1 MKKNP
6 ASEHGLLNLRVLFA
20 LALCSVGATLGALSF
35 ASSNSTGSSTTTA
48 TATITVAPGGGTP
61 GTSSNFLL
69 VGQAPLF
76 NRGMNAA
83 LTIFDHYVYV
93 GNRSDGSNSCGDLNG
108 SGPVAPVLPPT
119 NPDGTCTHVRP
130 GIQIVDIQD
139 PAKPTVV
146 GEIPASVAV
155 PNAAGQP
162 VGVTSR
168 ELRVWPQKK
177 LLIEMAFR
185 CSRVI
190 HACPR
195 GNDTTFPFYLKFFS
209 LEDPVHPQLI
219 STFVPTA
226 SRLTGSDGLPL
237 KIKPHEMYLWVD
249 PNNPDRALLWM
260 SFPTSSVNPDRPNL
274 EILDISNVASGGA
287 PVDIAEG
294 NWNQFFPGA
303 ADPANYDFDL
313 ALHSM
318 APTADGK
325 TTYLAYLRGG
335 MLVLDT
341 SSVVADTDDHFL
353 SLNDKLLTPIA
364 NRPTWGAGNQCAGH
378 TAAGCSESHS
388 SIPIPGTN
396 FELNVDEVYGT
407 FTDASFGW
415 PWAWVRLIDVADP
428 AHPTIVG
435 EYKLF
440 QQTGAFRAQED
451 TATERFTSFG
461 SHNPTVTRHVDFNAW
476 HSGGL
481 QAIDIS
487 EPTTPIQAGWFSPTP
502 LASVA
507 LEDPALSRGPTKV
520 VMWSYPIIRDGLI
533 YVIDI
538 RNGLFVLRYTGPH
551 QGEIKHIQ
559 FLEGNSNLGDA
570 LRLARGGGD

>member
-1 MKKNP
+1 VIRRNLML
-6 ASEHGLLNLRVLFA
+6 AFVLALLA
-20 LALCSVGATLGALSF
+20 LALPMTVLGDV
-35 ASSNSTGSSTTTA
+35 
-48 TATITVAPGGGTP
+48 TVAPGGGTP
-61 GTSSNFLL
+61 GTSSNFQL
-69 VGQAPLF
+69 VGHNPLF
-76 NRGMNAA
+76 SRGMNAA

-93 GNRSDGSNSCGDLNG
+93 GNRSDGSDSCGDLNG
-108 SGPVAPVLPPT
+108 SGPVAPVLTPT
-119 NPDGTCTHVRP
+119 NPDGTCRHVRP

-139 PAKPTVV
+139 LSDPTVV

-155 PNAAGQP
+155 PNAADQP

-209 LEDPVHPQLI
+209 LKDPVHPQLL

-226 SRLTGSDGLPL
+226 SRLTGPDGSPL

-249 PNNPDRALLWM
+249 PRNPDRALLWM

-274 EILDISNVASGGA
+274 EILDISNVASGGP

-294 NWNQFFPGA
+294 NWNQLFPGA

-341 SSVVADTDDHFL
+341 SSVVADTDDQFI
-353 SLNDKLLTPIA
+353 SLNGKLLTPIA
-364 NRPTWGAGNQCAGH
+364 SRPTWGAGNHCLGH
-378 TAAGCSESHS
+378 TVVGCSESHS
-388 SIPIPGTN
+388 SIPIPGST

-407 FTDASFGW
+407 FTDPSFGW

-435 EYKLF
+435 EYKIF
-440 QQTGAFRAQED
+440 QQTEAFRAQED
-451 TATERFTSFG
+451 PATEQFTSYG
-461 SHNPTVTRHVDFNAW
+461 SHNPTATRHVDFNAW

-487 EPTTPIQAGWFSPTP
+487 EPATPFQAGWFSPTP
-502 LASVA
+502 LSSVA
-507 LEDPALSRGPTKV
+507 LEDPALSRGPNKV

-538 RNGLFVLRYTGPH
+538 RNGLYVLRYTGPH

-570 LRLARGGGD
+570 VSLARGGGD